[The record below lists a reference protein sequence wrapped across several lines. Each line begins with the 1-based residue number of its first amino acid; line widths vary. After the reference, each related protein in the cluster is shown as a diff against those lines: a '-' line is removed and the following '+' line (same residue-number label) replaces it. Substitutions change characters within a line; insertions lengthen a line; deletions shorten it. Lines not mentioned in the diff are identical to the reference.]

1 MSYSHGGG
9 GPPLLG
15 LTVSG
20 VLDNAA
26 ENWPDRDAVI
36 VSEQGVRWS
45 WKELRQRA
53 RKLAVGLLA
62 TGLEPGDRIG
72 MLAPNRAEWLLAQFG
87 SAYAGLILVNINPAY
102 RLSEL
107 EYALNKVGCRG
118 LITETQFKSS
128 NYIEMVQALYP
139 ERVPDLE
146 VVIHL
151 GEEDIAGMRTLGD
164 VMGLTDGKSLQTL
177 DAIAQRVAEH
187 AVYQ

>member
-15 LTVSG
+15 LTING
-20 VLDNAA
+20 VLDNAV
-26 ENWPDRDAVI
+26 ENWPDQDAV
-36 VSEQGVRWS
+36 VVADQGIRWS

-53 RKLAVGLLA
+53 RKLAGGLLA

-107 EYALNKVGCRG
+107 E
-118 LITETQFKSS
+118 
-128 NYIEMVQALYP
+128 
-139 ERVPDLE
+139 
-146 VVIHL
+146 
-151 GEEDIAGMRTLGD
+151 
-164 VMGLTDGKSLQTL
+164 
-177 DAIAQRVAEH
+177 
-187 AVYQ
+187 